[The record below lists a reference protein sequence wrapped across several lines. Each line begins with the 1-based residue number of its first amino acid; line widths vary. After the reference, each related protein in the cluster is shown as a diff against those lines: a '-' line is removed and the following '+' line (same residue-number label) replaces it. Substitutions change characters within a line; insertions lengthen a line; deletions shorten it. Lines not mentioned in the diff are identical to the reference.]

1 MNIRKK
7 NITIL
12 IILLVLLTV
21 LVRYGFFNSEKL
33 KPQITITSTQLLK
46 DYLINEKEAN
56 NLYNNKAIKIT
67 GIVKEI
73 TYLNQRNTIFLD
85 TKHKSSNI
93 ICDLNDSEKKKLDQI
108 KAGQKITIIGICKG
122 FLKDIIILNCDIQTK
137 QKNE

>member
-1 MNIRKK
+1 MNIRKE

-12 IILLVLLTV
+12 IILLVLLIV
-21 LVRYGFFNSEKL
+21 FVKYEFSNSQKL
-33 KPQITITSTQLLK
+33 KPEITIASTLLLK
-46 DYLINEKEAN
+46 DYLTNEKKAN
-56 NLYNNKAIKIT
+56 NVYNNRIIKIT
-67 GIVKEI
+67 GIVKKI

-85 TKHKSSNI
+85 AKHKSSNI

-108 KAGQKITIIGICKG
+108 KAGQEITITGICKG